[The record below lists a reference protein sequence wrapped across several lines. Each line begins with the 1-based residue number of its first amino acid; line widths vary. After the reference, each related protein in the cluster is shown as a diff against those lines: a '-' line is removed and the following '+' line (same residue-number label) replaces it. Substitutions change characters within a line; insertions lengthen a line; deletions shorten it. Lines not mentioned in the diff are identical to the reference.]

1 MHNDPELSGLPPSG
15 KYLGTISSDF
25 VKVADTLKETSY
37 LIRQRGISDFPIFP
51 ICKQEMAIGT
61 LLAGRQEVGT
71 IWNYYAS
78 FLSEFI
84 QRELV
89 TDDELFKGVWK
100 DPDEFACLFVV
111 DMNFMN
117 FVFIPFPED

>member
-1 MHNDPELSGLPPSG
+1 MHNDPELSG

-37 LIRQRGISDFPIFP
+37 LIRQRGISEFPIFP
-51 ICKQEMAIGT
+51 ICKQEMAVGT
-61 LLAGRQEVGT
+61 LLAGKREAGT
-71 IWNYYAS
+71 VWNYYAS
-78 FLSEFI
+78 FLSEFTE
-84 QRELV
+84 RKLV
-89 TDDELFKGVWK
+89 TDEELFKGAWK

-111 DMNFMN
+111 DMDFMN

>member
-1 MHNDPELSGLPPSG
+1 MQNDPELNG

-37 LIRQRGISDFPIFP
+37 LIRQRGISDFPIFL
-51 ICKQEMAIGT
+51 ICKQEIAIGK
-61 LLAGRQEVGT
+61 LLVSRQE
-71 IWNYYAS
+71 IDINWNYYAS
-78 FLSEFI
+78 FLNEFI
-84 QRELV
+84 ERQLV
-89 TDDELFKGVWK
+89 TDIELFKSAWR

-111 DMNFMN
+111 EMDFMN

>member
-1 MHNDPELSGLPPSG
+1 MYNESEISG

-25 VKVADTLKETSY
+25 VKVADILKETSY

-51 ICKQEMAIGT
+51 ICKQEMAIGM
-61 LLAGRQEVGT
+61 LLTGKRDEGT
-71 IWNYYAS
+71 AWNYYAS
-78 FLSEFI
+78 FLSEFLER
-84 QRELV
+84 QLV
-89 TDDELFKGVWK
+89 TDEELFKNAWK

-111 DMNFMN
+111 DMEFMN